1 MYGQVDATNTA
12 MLREG
17 LSRQEV
23 QEIAMQKAK
32 AALPRE
38 PAPDDLAKIGVVVI
52 ETEPRPVVPAGA
64 SVTLLPAAQEGE
76 TWVKRY
82 RVGLPTAFDL
92 QDAKAAAQQR
102 LTEIV
107 AWRDRM
113 NAIDARAVEGE
124 IAAAADLTEVQAIL
138 QRYEAL

>member
-23 QEIAMQKAK
+23 QEIARQTAK

-38 PAPDDLAKIGVVVI
+38 PAPDDLAKIAVVII
-52 ETEPRPVVPAGA
+52 ETEPRPTLPTGA
-64 SVTLLPAAQEGE
+64 SVTLLPAAREGGAR
-76 TWVKRY
+76 VKCY
-82 RVGLPTAFDL
+82 RVELPTVRNL

-102 LTEIV
+102 LTELV
-107 AWRDRM
+107 AWRDHM
-113 NAIDARAVEGE
+113 KAIDARAVEGE
-124 IAAAADLTEVQAIL
+124 VAAAADLMEVQAIL
-138 QRYEAL
+138 QHYEAP

>member
-1 MYGQVDATNTA
+1 
-12 MLREG
+12 
-17 LSRQEV
+17 
-23 QEIAMQKAK
+23 
-32 AALPRE
+32 
-38 PAPDDLAKIGVVVI
+38 
-52 ETEPRPVVPAGA
+52 
-64 SVTLLPAAQEGE
+64 VTLLPAAQEGE

>member
-1 MYGQVDATNTA
+1 MYGRVDVTNTT

-23 QEIAMQKAK
+23 QEIAMQQAK

-38 PAPDDLAKIGVVVI
+38 PTPDDLGKIGVLVI
-52 ETEPRPVVPAGA
+52 ETEPRPVVPTGA
-64 SVTLLPAAQEGE
+64 SVTLLPAAREGE

-82 RVGLPTAFDL
+82 RVDLPTACDL
-92 QDAKAAAQQR
+92 QNAKAAAQQR
-102 LTEIV
+102 LTEVV

-113 NAIDARAVEGE
+113 NAIDPRAVEGE
-124 IAAAADLTEVQAIL
+124 IAAAADLAEVQAIL
-138 QRYEAL
+138 QHYEAP